1 MGKQSTGLE
10 LRMVRLLYA
19 FLLAIRVA
27 SAAVGPPI
35 VPEVTVTAPKPP
47 EPQQLAG
54 KSVPNFVKN
63 HGKAAILS
71 GQLGRWVTEICPRT
85 EGLAPAFNGFVSA
98 RVEAIAASVG
108 APHQWAAQCRPNVA
122 VYFTADPQ
130 AMLDE
135 VAKHAPQLLG
145 FHYPHQ
151 AKRLATVD
159 RPIQA
164 WYVTAIRGSTGQD
177 IIDDIWGTLPPGRL
191 GSRLTVGR
199 SSLIVFA
206 LIVADARKLTNYSVG
221 SISDYIALLTLS
233 RPASLDGCG
242 QLPSV
247 IDLLSPVCGSESTAT
262 ALTAGDTAYLRAL
275 YSLNME
281 QPLSLQRMDIQDK
294 MMREFQTSAI
304 E

>member
-1 MGKQSTGLE
+1 MESTGLE
-10 LRMVRLLYA
+10 SRMVRLLYA
-19 FLLAIRVA
+19 VMLAFPEA
-27 SAAVGPPI
+27 AAAVGPPI

-47 EPQQLAG
+47 EARELAG
-54 KSVPNFVKN
+54 ESVPKFIKN
-63 HGKAAILS
+63 HGKPAILS

-98 RVEAIAASVG
+98 RVEAIAARVG

-122 VYFTADPQ
+122 IYFTADPQ

-135 VAKHAPQLLG
+135 VAKRAPQLLG

-151 AKRLATVD
+151 VKRLATIN

-164 WYVTAIRGSTGQD
+164 WYVTAIRGMSGED
-177 IIDDIWGTLPPGRL
+177 IIDDIWGSLPPGRL
-191 GSRLTVGR
+191 GSRLTLGR
-199 SSLIVFA
+199 SSLIVFV
-206 LIVADARKLTNYSVG
+206 LIVADTRKLNNFSVG

-242 QLPSV
+242 QLPSI
-247 IDLLSPVCGSESTAT
+247 IDLMSPVCGSNSTSTAM
-262 ALTAGDTAYLRAL
+262 TAGDTAYLRAL

-281 QPLSLQRMDIQDK
+281 QPLSLQREDIQDK
-294 MMREFQTSAI
+294 MMREFQTRTPND
-304 E
+304 

>member
-1 MGKQSTGLE
+1 
-10 LRMVRLLYA
+10 
-19 FLLAIRVA
+19 
-27 SAAVGPPI
+27 

-54 KSVPNFVKN
+54 HSVPDFIRN
-63 HGKAAILS
+63 HGKPAVLS

-85 EGLAPAFNGFVSA
+85 EGLAPAFNSFVSA

-122 VYFTADPQ
+122 IYFTADPQ

-135 VAKHAPQLLG
+135 VAKRAPQLLG

-151 AKRLATVD
+151 VKRLATVNK
-159 RPIQA
+159 PIQA
-164 WYVTAIRGSTGQD
+164 WYVTAIRGISGED

-191 GSRLTVGR
+191 GSRLTLGR
-199 SSLIVFA
+199 SSLIVFV
-206 LIVADARKLTNYSVG
+206 LIVADTRKLTNISVG

-233 RPASLDGCG
+233 RPVSLDGCG
-242 QLPSV
+242 QLPSI
-247 IDLLSPVCGSESTAT
+247 IDLMSPVCGSNSTST
-262 ALTAGDTAYLRAL
+262 SVTAGDTAYLRAL

-294 MMREFQTSAI
+294 MMRQFQTRTPND
-304 E
+304 